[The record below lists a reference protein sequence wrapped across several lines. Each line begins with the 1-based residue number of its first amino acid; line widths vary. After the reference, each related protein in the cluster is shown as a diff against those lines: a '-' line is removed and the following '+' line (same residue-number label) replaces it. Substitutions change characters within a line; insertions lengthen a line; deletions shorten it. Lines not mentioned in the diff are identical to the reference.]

1 MAKHRFKRGKAGTAF
16 NLGAGGQTA
25 AEWWRVNKKK
35 GMNTPSVGQCN
46 AIVDSAFLEKVGV
59 VQKVRELFDYL
70 DANQASTLTNNRYDS
85 NSDFLL

>member
-1 MAKHRFKRGKAGTAF
+1 
-16 NLGAGGQTA
+16 
-25 AEWWRVNKKK
+25 
-35 GMNTPSVGQCN
+35 MNTPSVGQCN